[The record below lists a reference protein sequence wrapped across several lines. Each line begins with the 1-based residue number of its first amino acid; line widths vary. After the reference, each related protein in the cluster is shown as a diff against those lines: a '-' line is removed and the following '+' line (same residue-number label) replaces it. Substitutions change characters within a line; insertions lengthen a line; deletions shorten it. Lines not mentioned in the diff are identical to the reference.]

1 MKFPRYL
8 QCTVLSLLVVAAG
21 VLPISADQRQA
32 ATVDNSCISTGWPSS
47 RSDLRTDPTVRYG
60 ILKNGVRYVLQENRE
75 PKNRVAVYLD
85 IQAGSLNET
94 EEQRGYA
101 HFLEHMLFN
110 GSTHFKPGELVEYF
124 QSIGM
129 SFGGDTNAHTGFD
142 ETVYNVILPGGDR
155 RQLEKGLLVLA
166 DYARGA
172 LLLDSEIKRE
182 RGVILSEKRARD
194 SADYRTYV
202 AGSSFALRGTRMP
215 QRMPIGVDE
224 TLKKADHQRLKSFYD
239 AWYRPENMILVVV
252 GDFKIS
258 EMEPLLSRY
267 FAPLT
272 AGAPIPAC
280 PDFGA
285 LQHKGIEAFY
295 HHEEELGRTDVS
307 IESVWDEKRQDDSV
321 VLQVTELKKYVAS
334 LILQHRLQRLQEKPD
349 TPFTGAE
356 YASGD
361 ILGSIGYGAISA
373 QARPGK
379 WQQTLTLL
387 EHNLRQALTS
397 GFNQEELDRV
407 KKELIAQLESAV
419 LSSATRDSKEI
430 AAKIIRNLNTNRVLQ
445 SPKQE
450 KELYSPVIVAMS
462 LDEVNSAFRAVWAHD
477 SRVLSVTGNTDLPK
491 NEAVEKIR
499 QAYDAAVKES
509 IVASVA
515 NAKITFPYLKVPD
528 KGEKAVAVIPYSA
541 IGAERLVFA
550 NGVTLNL
557 KKTDFQ
563 QNEVLA
569 EVHVGNGKLSAP
581 SSGLALLASG
591 VVNGSGSGSLQRSEL
606 DEALAGSTVEAV
618 FKVGESSAVWSG
630 KAVKAETER
639 LFGVLHTLIVDPGLR
654 EDVFAR
660 VMRDTRQ
667 AYEGLAR
674 DVNGPVQM
682 QIRPFLA
689 GNDSRFGLPP
699 WAEVEKI
706 TLDEIRQWLLP
717 ELQSGELEVSVVGD
731 FDRDEVVRQAGRYF
745 GSLNPR
751 AEKKMSVAPVHFPQ
765 GKSLSTSV
773 KSSIDKSVVVVAWPT
788 ADFWDI
794 GRTRRL
800 HMLASVFDDRLR
812 KVIREKLG
820 ATYSP
825 EVYSSGSRVYEGYG
839 VLTVQMTVEP
849 GREQAIIDEVLKV
862 AADLQRSG
870 VSEEELERAKAPM
883 MTSLKDAVRS
893 NAYWLGS
900 VLTESTRHSQQ
911 LLWPTSIL
919 SDFKAVTTK
928 ELSALAALYL
938 KKERVAIARVAPEKG
953 K

>member
-1 MKFPRYL
+1 MKIPKFL
-8 QCTVLSLLVVAAG
+8 QYAILSLLFVAAG
-21 VLPISADQRQA
+21 VLPSSADQQTGTA
-32 ATVDNSCISTGWPSS
+32 DTSACISTGWPSS
-47 RSDLRTDPTVRYG
+47 RSDLLPDPAVRSG
-60 ILKNGVRYVLQENRE
+60 VLKNGFRYVLQENRE
-75 PKNRVAVYLD
+75 PKNRVAVYLN

-110 GSTHFKPGELVEYF
+110 GSSHFKPGELVEYF

-129 SFGGDTNAHTGFD
+129 SFGGDTNAHTSFD
-142 ETVYNVILPGGDR
+142 ETVYNIILPSGDR
-155 RQLEKGLLVLA
+155 RQLEKGLLVMA

-172 LLLDSEIKRE
+172 LLLESEIERE

-194 SADYRTYV
+194 SAEYRTYV
-202 AGSSFALRGTRMP
+202 AGSNYAMRGTRLP

-224 TLKKADHQRLKSFYD
+224 TLKKADHRLLKSFYD

-252 GDFKIS
+252 GDFKMS

-267 FAPLT
+267 FETLA
-272 AGAPIPAC
+272 AGAPTPPC
-280 PDFGA
+280 PDFGS

-295 HHEEELGRTDVS
+295 HYEEELGRTDVS
-307 IESVWDEKRQDDSV
+307 IEAVWDEKRQDDT
-321 VLQVTELKKYVAS
+321 LALEIAELKEYVAS

-349 TPFTGAE
+349 TPFTGAK

-361 ILGSIGYGAISA
+361 ILGSIGYGTISA
-373 QARPGK
+373 QARPGQ
-379 WQQTLTLL
+379 WQKTLGLL
-387 EHNLRQALTS
+387 EHSLRQALTS
-397 GFNQEELDRV
+397 GFKQEELDRV
-407 KKELIAQLESAV
+407 KKELVSQLESAV
-419 LSSATRDSKEI
+419 LTSATRNSKEI

-450 KELYSPVIVAMS
+450 KELYGPALAAMS
-462 LDEVNSAFRAVWAHD
+462 LDEVNRAFRAVWAHD
-477 SRVLSVTGNTDLPK
+477 SRLLSVTGNTDLAK
-491 NEAVEKIR
+491 KEAEEKIKEV
-499 QAYDAAVKES
+499 YGAATRES
-509 IVASVA
+509 IAASTD
-515 NAKITFPYLKVPD
+515 NAKVTFPYLKVPEH
-528 KGEKAVAVIPYSA
+528 GEKAVAVIPYKK
-541 IGAERLVFA
+541 IGVERLVFA
-550 NGVTLNL
+550 NGVTVNL
-557 KKTDFQ
+557 KKTNFQ
-563 QNEVLA
+563 QNEVLV

-581 SSGLALLASG
+581 RPGLALLASG

-606 DEALAGSTVEAV
+606 DEVLAGSTVEAV
-618 FKVGESSAVWSG
+618 FKVGESSAIWSG

-654 EDVFAR
+654 EDVFVR

-667 AYEGLAR
+667 AYEGLER
-674 DVNGPVQM
+674 DVSGALQLQVQ
-682 QIRPFLA
+682 PFLA
-689 GNDSRFGLPP
+689 GNDTRFGLPP

-706 TLDEIRQWLLP
+706 SLDQIRQWLLP
-717 ELQSGELEVSVVGD
+717 ELQNGALEISVVGD
-731 FDRDEVVRQAGRYF
+731 FDRDEVVRLAGRYF
-745 GSLNPR
+745 GSLSPR
-751 AEKKMSVAPVHFPQ
+751 LEKNVAVAPVHFPQ

-773 KSSIDKSVVVVAWPT
+773 RSSIDKSVVVVAWPT

-800 HMLASVFDDRLR
+800 HMLAGVFDDRLR

-839 VLTVQMTVEP
+839 VLMVQMTVEP
-849 GREQAIIDEVLKV
+849 GREQVIIDEVLKI
-862 AADLQRSG
+862 AAELQKGG
-870 VSEEELERAKAPM
+870 VSEEELKRAKAPM

-900 VLTESTRHSQQ
+900 VLTDSTRHSQQ
-911 LLWPTSIL
+911 LLWPASII
-919 SDFKAVTTK
+919 SDFNAVTTP

-938 KKERVAIARVAPEKG
+938 KKERVAIARVEPKKG